1 MSLLPRWRYM
11 TEESQALTRRAGTS
25 AAVIILGLLLFRG
38 LLPWLLLGLVLWWL
52 WSAIRR

>member
-11 TEESQALTRRAGTS
+11 TEESKALARRAGTS

>member
-1 MSLLPRWRYM
+1 MPLLPRWRYM
-11 TEESQALTRRAGTS
+11 TEESKALSRRAGTS